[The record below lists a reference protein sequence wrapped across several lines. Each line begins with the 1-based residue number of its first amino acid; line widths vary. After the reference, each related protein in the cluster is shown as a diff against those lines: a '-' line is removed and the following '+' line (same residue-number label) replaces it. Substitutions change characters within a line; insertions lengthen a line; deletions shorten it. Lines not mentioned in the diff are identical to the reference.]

1 MISTKD
7 IVVDVGKKLDERIEK
22 ANIYITVFLLGPGD
36 SSTSPGKELREY
48 IRKKCD
54 KLGIAVKGEHKDI
67 IEEFNRKTKDLLNL
81 CVMEK
86 FIAQE
91 IADVIVIIPDSPGSL
106 AELGMFVFSKKRIY
120 NKTLLLFSKEYD
132 SDDES
137 FINDG
142 IRSHYELKKVSIAEV
157 DYSKKLKTWRIVEEF
172 IRPFKAEKIEKA
184 VIG

>member
-1 MISTKD
+1 MISAKD
-7 IVVDVGKKLDERIEK
+7 IAVDVGKKLDERIDK

-54 KLGIAVKGEHKDI
+54 KVGIAVKGEHKDI

-81 CVMEK
+81 CVMEY
-86 FIAQE
+86 FIAEE

-106 AELGMFVFSKKRIY
+106 AELGMFVFNRRIY

-142 IRSHYELKKVSIAEV
+142 IKSHYELKKVSIKEV
-157 DYSKKLKTWRIVEEF
+157 DYSKKLKTWRVVEEF
-172 IRPFKAEKIEKA
+172 IRPFKAEKFEEA